1 LASVGAFTLD
11 SSGNISSGVED
22 FNDGGIAYA
31 DLTLTGSVILGTS
44 TAPGTATLT
53 ATNSSSTSPFGTLTF
68 SVYAVDSTHLKF
80 VESDT
85 AALLGGDGFSQK
97 GASLPASSTVLAFTM
112 SGGVNAPLSVG
123 GLMTIDGISAIS
135 NGLEDINDNGTVP
148 APQSFSGSYA
158 PSGSVGGRSLFSLT
172 GFTGA
177 TQFVAYPTASA
188 GVEMLEIDNGGLLG
202 GAAFAQT
209 PGATLTSSQ
218 GYGLGLAAVNIG
230 GIGGAFEEDDIA
242 EFTTTGGAFS
252 GLIDIN
258 DQGTLSFDQKF
269 NGTVAPDSPA
279 TGRGILTSNVFN
291 GVFYAVDSANILVL
305 EADTNQVGTGSL
317 QLQTPGA
324 KSNVTAT
331 PMNVLHLSPAARNAW
346 RGKQKQR

>member
-1 LASVGAFTLD
+1 
-11 SSGNISSGVED
+11 
-22 FNDGGIAYA
+22 
-31 DLTLTGSVILGTS
+31 
-44 TAPGTATLT
+44 
-53 ATNSSSTSPFGTLTF
+53 
-68 SVYAVDSTHLKF
+68 
-80 VESDT
+80 
-85 AALLGGDGFSQK
+85 
-97 GASLPASSTVLAFTM
+97 
-112 SGGVNAPLSVG
+112 
-123 GLMTIDGISAIS
+123 
-135 NGLEDINDNGTVP
+135 
-148 APQSFSGSYA
+148 
-158 PSGSVGGRSLFSLT
+158 LFSLT

-230 GIGGAFEEDDIA
+230 GISGAFEEDDIA

-291 GVFYAVDSANILVL
+291 GVFYAVDSANILFL